1 MIIWVGSHPDYYGR
15 SSLMPRHKETER
27 DKVMGETRQLLL
39 EAATAEFAREGYKGA
54 NINRISR
61 AAGFAKGTIYNYFP
75 SKRALM
81 LALIDVIAASH
92 HQYMVEQVGQEEDP
106 VRRLQR
112 FFEAGLEWIIH
123 DLSQGRVM
131 LTMLNGPDA
140 EFKLRMWQG
149 YQPMHQL
156 LITAILVPGMEQG
169 LFRQLDP
176 AATAGLLM
184 TLYLGIG
191 SAVNDEGESQL
202 APEWIA
208 GFVLEGLRKQAR
220 EVMEV

>member
-1 MIIWVGSHPDYYGR
+1 
-15 SSLMPRHKETER
+15 MPRHKETER
-27 DKVMGETRQLLL
+27 DKVMGDTRRMLL
-39 EAATAEFAREGYKGA
+39 EAATAEFAREGYIGA

-81 LALIDVIAASH
+81 LALIDLIASSH
-92 HQYMVEQVGQEEDP
+92 HEFMREQVQQEEDP
-106 VRRLQR
+106 IGRLQR
-112 FFEAGLEWIIH
+112 FFEAGLEWIVH
-123 DLSQGRVM
+123 NLAQGRVM
-131 LTMLNGPDA
+131 LTMLNSPDV
-140 EFKLRMWQG
+140 EFKQRMWQG

-156 LITAILVPGMEQG
+156 LIADILVPGMDQG

-191 SAVNDEGESQL
+191 STVDDEGRAQL

-208 GFVLEGLRKQAR
+208 GFVLEGLRKQAG
-220 EVMEV
+220 

>member
-1 MIIWVGSHPDYYGR
+1 MKER
-15 SSLMPRHKETER
+15 SDLMPRHKETER
-27 DKVMGETRQLLL
+27 DKVMGDTRRMLL
-39 EAATAEFAREGYKGA
+39 EAATAEFAREGYNGA

-61 AAGFAKGTIYNYFP
+61 SAGFAKGTIYNYFP

-81 LALIDVIAASH
+81 LALIDLIASSH
-92 HQYMVEQVGQEEDP
+92 HEFMLEQVQQEKDP

-112 FFEAGLEWIIH
+112 FFEAGSEWIVH
-123 DLSQGRVM
+123 NLAEGRVM

-156 LITAILVPGMEQG
+156 LIADVLVPGIELG

-191 SAVNDEGESQL
+191 STVDDEGRSQL
-202 APEWIA
+202 GPEWIA
-208 GFVLEGLRKQAR
+208 GFVLNGLRKQV
-220 EVMEV
+220 E

>member
-1 MIIWVGSHPDYYGR
+1 
-15 SSLMPRHKETER
+15 MPRHKDAER
-27 DKVMGETRQLLL
+27 NHVMSQTRRLLL
-39 EAATAEFAREGYKGA
+39 DAATAEFAQEGYHGA
-54 NINRISR
+54 NINRISK

-92 HQYMVEQVGQEEDP
+92 HQFVAELVRQEEDP
-106 VRRLQR
+106 VRRLER
-112 FFEAGLEWIIH
+112 FFQAGSEWIVH
-123 DLSQGRVM
+123 NLSQGKVM
-131 LTMLNGPDA
+131 LTMLNGPDE

-156 LITAILVPGMEQG
+156 IVDDILVLGMEQG
-169 LFRQLDP
+169 VFRAEDP

-191 SAVNDEGESQL
+191 STVDEEGRSRL
-202 APEWIA
+202 TPEWIA
-208 GFVLEGLRKQAR
+208 EFILAGLRKT
-220 EVMEV
+220 V

>member
-1 MIIWVGSHPDYYGR
+1 
-15 SSLMPRHKETER
+15 MPRHKETER
-27 DKVMGETRQLLL
+27 DKVMSDTRRMLL
-39 EAATAEFAREGYKGA
+39 EAATGEFAREGYNGA

-61 AAGFAKGTIYNYFP
+61 SAGFAKGTIYNYFP

-81 LALIDVIAASH
+81 LALIDLIATTH
-92 HQYMVEQVGQEEDP
+92 HQYMLEQVRQEEDP

-112 FFEAGLEWIIH
+112 FFEAGLEWIVRN
-123 DLSQGRVM
+123 LSQGRVM

-156 LITAILVPGMEQG
+156 LIADILVPGMELG

-176 AATAGLLM
+176 GATAALLM

-191 SAVNDEGESQL
+191 SAVNDEGRSQL
-202 APEWIA
+202 KPEWIA
-208 GFVLEGLRKQAR
+208 AFVLEGLRKTA
-220 EVMEV
+220 EKG

>member
-1 MIIWVGSHPDYYGR
+1 
-15 SSLMPRHKETER
+15 MPRHKEAER
-27 DKVMGETRQLLL
+27 DKVMGDTRRMLL
-39 EAATAEFAREGYKGA
+39 EAATAEFAREGYNGA
-54 NINRISR
+54 NINRISKS
-61 AAGFAKGTIYNYFP
+61 AGFAKGTIYNYFP

-81 LALIDVIAASH
+81 LALIDLFASSH
-92 HQYMVEQVGQEEDP
+92 HEFMLEQVQQEKDP

-112 FFEAGLEWIIH
+112 FFEAGSEWIVH
-123 DLSQGRVM
+123 NLAEGRVM
-131 LTMLNGPDA
+131 LTILNGPDA

-156 LITAILVPGMEQG
+156 LIADILVPGIELG

-191 SAVNDEGESQL
+191 STVDDEGRSQM

-208 GFVLEGLRKQAR
+208 GFVLNGLRRQA
-220 EVMEV
+220 E